1 MPPESLDLVGH
12 VTGWWRLTPEI
23 ALATGS
29 ALLLVY
35 EAFAKPSNG
44 RRPALIAAGVV
55 LVALVLTLTVPLSGA
70 TAVFREMAVVDPF
83 VQYFRVLF
91 SVAALFG
98 LLLAWRSN
106 EIRARTAPEYYA
118 LFLALVFGMML
129 MASAADF
136 IMLMIALEIVSL
148 MSYILAGFRRGHAKS
163 AEAALKYVI
172 YGGAASGA
180 MFFGFSILYG
190 LTGHTHFS
198 LIHEAL
204 RAAVPKGPEL
214 VALSAAVALIFAG
227 LGYKVAAVPMHM
239 WSPDVYEGA
248 PTPFTA
254 FLSTGPKAAGFAAM
268 IRFFYVTFADHT
280 EGANLLSDITS
291 FPWIYLIIA
300 SAVLTMT
307 IGNLAAIGQ
316 RNIKRFLAYS
326 SIAHA
331 GYLLIGVAAFSQA
344 AISAVLIYLAFYVV
358 MNLGAF
364 YVVIWVR
371 ERTGH
376 ELIEDYKGLGRRA
389 PLVAVVLT
397 LCLFSLTGLPPLA
410 GFIGKYY
417 IFAAA
422 LERGAEM
429 GPALACS
436 PELRETMGL
445 LSRIG
450 CSIASGGVF
459 YALAIIGALNS
470 AISLFYYARV
480 IRKMFLENAADESP
494 IPVDASARLVLIPV
508 ALFLVVFGVYW
519 GPLKSAAD
527 RASLIHRP
535 LVESRADSTTAQR
548 TPSSAANGS
557 TASVSARARVPHDEY
572 GQAQVAR

>member
-12 VTGWWRLTPEI
+12 VAGWWRLAPEM
-23 ALATGS
+23 ALAVGS

-35 EAFAKPSNG
+35 EAFAEPSTG
-44 RRPALIAAGVV
+44 RRPAIMATGVV
-55 LVALVLTLTVPLSGA
+55 LLALVLTLTVPLSGA

-106 EIRARTAPEYYA
+106 EIRTRAAPEYYA

-129 MASAADF
+129 MASATDF
-136 IMLMIALEIVSL
+136 IMLMISIEIVSL

-198 LIHEAL
+198 LMHEAL
-204 RAAVPKGPEL
+204 RGNPMEGPAL

-227 LGYKVAAVPMHM
+227 LGYKVAAAPMHM

-268 IRFFYVTFADHT
+268 IRFFYVTFADRM
-280 EGANLLSDITS
+280 EGTNLLSDISS

-300 SAVLTMT
+300 SAILTMT

-344 AISAVLIYLAFYVV
+344 GISAVLVYLAFYVV
-358 MNLGAF
+358 MNIGAF
-364 YVVIWVR
+364 YIVIWVR
-371 ERTGH
+371 QRTGH

-429 GPALACS
+429 GPALACTA
-436 PELRETMGL
+436 ELRANMGL

-450 CSIASGGVF
+450 CGIASGGVF

-470 AISLFYYARV
+470 AVSLFYYARV

-494 IPVDASARLVLIPV
+494 IPVDWAARLVLIPV
-508 ALFLVVFGVYW
+508 ALFLLVFGIYW
-519 GPLKSAAD
+519 GPLKSVTD
-527 RASLIHRP
+527 RATLIYRP
-535 LVESRADSTTAQR
+535 ALDATAQQAARLDGSRAAHVAGALPLAANENDK
-548 TPSSAANGS
+548 SAARA
-557 TASVSARARVPHDEY
+557 ASAAH
-572 GQAQVAR
+572 